1 MSKVIRFG
9 VSIEPELMEKFDAAI
24 HAHSYTNRSEAVRD
38 LARNWLAQ
46 CDQNECAGEV
56 VASLMI
62 IFDHHQYG
70 LANKLNEAQHED
82 HDLVVASTHVH
93 LDHDN
98 CLETIIMKGPA
109 DRIRKLADKVISTR
123 GVRNGKLWMT
133 RLVD

>member
-1 MSKVIRFG
+1 MSKVVRFG
-9 VSIEPELMEKFDAAI
+9 VSIEPELMDKFDAAI
-24 HAHSYTNRSEAVRD
+24 RSHSYTNRSEAVRD
-38 LARNWLAQ
+38 LARNWLAEV
-46 CDQNECAGEV
+46 DQDRCEGVV

-70 LANKLNEAQHED
+70 LSSKLNEVQHED

-98 CLETIIMKGPA
+98 CLETIVMKGPA

-133 RLVD
+133 QLMS